1 FMVRC
6 LDLYGN
12 AFARII
18 RNQRGQVTEL
28 IPYLPGD
35 VQVEMLGTGRLRYL
49 VQTAFSRRV
58 EVLLQEEVLH
68 IKNAS
73 RDGIIGWSPIT
84 MPRGALQL
92 ALAEQQTSQNLSD
105 NSLKPSGMLTYPQQ
119 LTEDQKNKL
128 RLDSATVYAGAA
140 NAGKLMVV
148 DAGAKYEKLS

>member
-1 FMVRC
+1 CVQLRSEILASVPLFLFRRTQDGGREKADDNPLYGVLHDISNTMQSAYEAREFMVRC

-49 VQTAFSRRV
+49 VQTEFSRRV

-84 MPRGALQL
+84 IARGALQL
-92 ALAEQQTSQNLSD
+92 ALAQQQTSQNLSD
-105 NSLKPSGMLTYPQQ
+105 N
-119 LTEDQKNKL
+119 
-128 RLDSATVYAGAA
+128 
-140 NAGKLMVV
+140 
-148 DAGAKYEKLS
+148 